1 MSKNREKQ
9 LENMKSGL
17 SSLINPTNT
26 RSTRSAKADEAIEEE
41 KPKYK
46 SCNFVMDPS
55 YHRRLKNYA
64 TDTGSTL
71 IKELAAA
78 IDLYLKDKGEKYQ

>member
-1 MSKNREKQ
+1 MPRNREEQ
-9 LENMKSGL
+9 QENMRNGL
-17 SSLINPTNT
+17 KSLITPANT
-26 RSTRSAKADEAIEEE
+26 RSSRSAKSEEISQEE

-78 IDLYLKDKGEKYQ
+78 IDLYLGDKGEKYQ

>member
-1 MSKNREKQ
+1 MGNRKN
-9 LENMKSGL
+9 LTDNMQSGL
-17 SSLINPTNT
+17 SSLLKPGSPRGGRTESEPTP
-26 RSTRSAKADEAIEEE
+26 EE

-46 SCNFVMDPS
+46 SCNFVMDPN

-78 IDLYLKDKGEKYQ
+78 IDLYLSDKGDKYQ

>member
-1 MSKNREKQ
+1 MQ
-9 LENMKSGL
+9 DGL
-17 SSLINPTNT
+17 NSLLKPTAPRGG
-26 RSTRSAKADEAIEEE
+26 RSVQSEPIPEE
-41 KPKYK
+41 KPKFK
-46 SCNFVMDPS
+46 SCNFVMDPN

>member
-1 MSKNREKQ
+1 MGNRKIIM
-9 LENMKSGL
+9 ENMQDGL
-17 SSLINPTNT
+17 DGLLKPGLRRRAQSEGE
-26 RSTRSAKADEAIEEE
+26 STPEE

-46 SCNFVMDPS
+46 SCNFVMDPN

-78 IDLYLKDKGEKYQ
+78 IDLYLSDKGDKYQ